1 MSLLKL
7 SRDKSFLIGY
17 VDIDELEGFKVYN
30 TITKQL
36 VWEGV
41 LDLAPGDIRED
52 PDKLLIISNDCL
64 NVYARSAN
72 NKGVTMY
79 SLFDGSIVAN
89 NSEMHTNYIY

>member
-1 MSLLKL
+1 M
-7 SRDKSFLIGY
+7 
-17 VDIDELEGFKVYN
+17 
-30 TITKQL
+30 

-52 PDKLLIISNDCL
+52 LDKLLIISNDCL

-72 NKGVTMY
+72 NKGVIMY
-79 SLFDGSIVAN
+79 SLFDGSIVVN